1 MKKNTFKIILD
12 AVMALV
18 LMFMYKKS
26 VLGLTFH
33 ELAGVGVCLLFIVHI
48 LLNRKWVT
56 AATKALFTKGTPGK
70 VRACYIVDLLI
81 ALSFLGLLITGL
93 GISKIVF
100 KPIAFL
106 GNAGNPWHFMFGGLS
121 LILLGVHLG
130 LHWDWI
136 KASVL
141 KFYAKAP
148 KAVHAILTAVAA
160 CFSGFGVY
168 ALATSSVGRWLKAP
182 FTSGGSPYAGAAGHG
197 APTGTGAVQGAG
209 QAVANAA
216 GQMVAGGAGGMP
228 AGGPGAHGA
237 QPITASSIISTFFI
251 FLAIVVLVAF
261 VTVIVEWLAT
271 RKQKKAAA
279 EKVAAA
285 QAN

>member
-12 AVMALV
+12 SVMALV

-26 VLGLTFH
+26 VLGLGFH
-33 ELAGVGVCLLFIVHI
+33 EIAGVAVCLLFVVHI
-48 LLNRKWVT
+48 LLNRKWV
-56 AATKALFTKGTPGK
+56 AGATKALFTKGTAGK

-93 GISKIVF
+93 GISKVAF

-106 GNAGNPWHFMFGGLS
+106 GNAGNPWHFFFGGLS

-148 KAVHAILTAVAA
+148 KWVHSVLTLVAIA
-160 CFSGFGVY
+160 FSGFGLYELVN
-168 ALATSSVGRWLKAP
+168 SSMSRWLTAL
-182 FTSGGSPYAGAAGHG
+182 FTKGSSPYAAMAEHG
-197 APTGTGAVQGAG
+197 AQAG
-209 QAVANAA
+209 QQLMNA
-216 GQMVAGGAGGMP
+216 GGGMP
-228 AGGPGAHGA
+228 AGGPGMHGA
-237 QPITASSIISTFFI
+237 EPITASSIISTFFI
-251 FLAIVVLVAF
+251 FLAIVVFFAF
-261 VTVIVEWLAT
+261 VTVVIEWLAT
-271 RKQKKAAA
+271 RKSKKAI
-279 EKVAAA
+279 V
-285 QAN
+285 